1 MFLQTWETRYELL
14 LWLSVVCMIPFDM
27 VKLDSNITTPEG
39 QKKLPTMDRIL
50 DLAKVSCSAN
60 YLPWRKIVAYFGNL
74 LKKMPIAIK
83 IFFFRN
89 FVYIAKI
96 QYEK

>member
-60 YLPWRKIVAYFGNL
+60 YLPWRKIMAYFGNL
-74 LKKMPIAIK
+74 LKKNANSYK
-83 IFFFRN
+83 IFFF
-89 FVYIAKI
+89 
-96 QYEK
+96 